1 MNAVHILKIH
11 FAIIYV
17 RLHFMPSL
25 SSFSTHLL
33 APSHNYKYGRELK
46 PFTTMSRAKPPTW
59 SILLFAAFTMTST
72 RNWVMSPWIAETDSP
87 FLSCTLARV
96 VMPAEIWTA
105 FALPWEPDC
114 TTSTLRKYL
123 KRFNAICKCISS
135 TFSDNHRTWLQTIK
149 RTNNNKK
156 HHNMYKKHKNTQK
169 VTKIS
174 DKVWDS
180 MDIIFISRQK
190 CVTY

>member
-1 MNAVHILKIH
+1 MSGFISCPLC
-11 FAIIYV
+11 
-17 RLHFMPSL
+17 PL
-25 SSFSTHLL
+25 SHLL

-46 PFTTMSRAKPPTW
+46 PFSTMSRAKPPIW

-105 FALPWEPDC
+105 FVLPWEPDC

-123 KRFNAICKCISS
+123 KNFSAMGKCISS
-135 TFSDNHRTWLQTIK
+135 TFRDNHRTWLQTI
-149 RTNNNKK
+149 NNKK
-156 HHNMYKKHKNTQK
+156 HHNMYTKPKILKKSPT
-169 VTKIS
+169 
-174 DKVWDS
+174 
-180 MDIIFISRQK
+180 
-190 CVTY
+190 